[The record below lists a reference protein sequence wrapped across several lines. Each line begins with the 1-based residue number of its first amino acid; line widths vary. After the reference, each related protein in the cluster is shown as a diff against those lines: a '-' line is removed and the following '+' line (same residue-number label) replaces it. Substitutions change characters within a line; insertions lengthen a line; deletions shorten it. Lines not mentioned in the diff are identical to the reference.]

1 MKVRRLGLEASA
13 VDPETIVAS
22 RSLYWQRSL
31 RKCFV
36 VLLLSCPTMKFNYKT
51 VVKKKKSKYSH
62 CVGREGVINFCVNS
76 EK

>member
-51 VVKKKKSKYSH
+51 VVKKKNQSTRIAL
-62 CVGREGVINFCVNS
+62 GERAL
-76 EK
+76 

>member
-13 VDPETIVAS
+13 VEPETIVAS
-22 RSLYWQRSL
+22 GSLYWQRSL

-51 VVKKKKSKYSH
+51 VVKKKSKYLH